1 MTERKEDRMSDV
13 WEGRMW
19 MKKKEVN
26 YEEEE
31 GGGKRVILWERGKES
46 VCKKNKNKKNKKIL
60 E

>member
-31 GGGKRVILWERGKES
+31 GGGREWYYEREERK
-46 VCKKNKNKKNKKIL
+46 VCVKKIKIKKTKKS
-60 E
+60 